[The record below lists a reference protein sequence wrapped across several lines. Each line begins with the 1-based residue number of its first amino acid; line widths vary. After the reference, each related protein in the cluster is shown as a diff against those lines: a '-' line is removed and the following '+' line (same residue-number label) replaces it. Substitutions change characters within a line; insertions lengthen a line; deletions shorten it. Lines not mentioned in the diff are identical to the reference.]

1 MDKTSSRDLERN
13 IIGCLVKHSEVFP
26 KYDALK
32 PDFFSSSFE
41 RDVFDLFR
49 SEMLS
54 LNGKEFSIASFL
66 LKIKTAKIQND
77 YNADSNLLVSHA
89 VEFAVDPKELD
100 GLINDL
106 LLDYKIREIRKKLK
120 LADEWLK
127 VGKLKTHKVLSE
139 QSDKLSGHLLS
150 INDLGQDGEI
160 KNLSDGLGAIEERMM
175 NPKPIAGFKSSLA
188 IYHSRFGSFR
198 PKEYHVFHA
207 SQGVGKSSLLMQ
219 LALEFVD
226 SHTEN
231 RCLYLDRELAFEHQ
245 IIRTTMSNTGVH
257 HEDIESG
264 IYENEEHKNR
274 VVKYLKEVREK
285 RSLDRLDFVEVRD
298 RPMKDIKSLVK
309 SWRFKQDKDKPSLV
323 IYDYLNVGKK
333 GQREDGSWLDLSD
346 QISELKVLCK
356 ESNMILITAMQTNRS
371 GDARNRNSETGTSN
385 SIGASYKAVEDSN
398 HSMFLQNKTDEEIA
412 ADERIQLDAVR
423 ERWTEFLET
432 GNDDLFRFGTHK
444 ITAHKNR
451 WPGKR
456 MINSYSELVKR
467 DYENNPIRTPYYINV
482 CLCRGRI
489 TEKGDVFNVIAHQLE
504 TPHPSE
510 EVSNPP
516 NRQSN
521 QEEAPPDPEE
531 ENGPN
536 EEVKEDLF

>member
-1 MDKTSSRDLERN
+1 MDESSSRDLERD
-13 IIGCLVKHSEVFP
+13 IIGCLIKHNKVFP

-41 RDVFDLFR
+41 RDVFDLFK
-49 SEMLS
+49 SEIS
-54 LNGKEFSIASFL
+54 NLNGKEFSIASFL
-66 LKIKTAKIQND
+66 LKIKTAKIQNN
-77 YNADSNLLVSHA
+77 YNADSDLLIKHA
-89 VEFAVDPKELD
+89 VEFAVEPQELD

-106 LLDYKIREIRKKLK
+106 LLNYKVREIRRKLM
-120 LADEWLK
+120 LVDEWLK
-127 VGKLKTHKVLSE
+127 SGKSKTHKILSE

-160 KNLSDGLGAIEERMM
+160 RNLSDGLEAIEERMQ

-219 LALEFVD
+219 FALEFVD

-231 RCLYLDRELAFEHQ
+231 KCLYLDRELAFEHQ

-264 IYENEEHKNR
+264 IYENKDHKSR
-274 VVKYLKEVREK
+274 VIKYLKEIREK
-285 RSLDRLDFVEVRD
+285 KSLERLDFVEV
-298 RPMKDIKSLVK
+298 KDKSIEDIRSLVK
-309 SWRFKQDKDKPSLV
+309 SWRFKQNKDRPALV

-333 GQREDGSWLDLSD
+333 DQRQDSSWLDLSD
-346 QISELKVLCK
+346 QISELKILCK
-356 ESNMILITAMQTNRS
+356 ESNMILVTAMQTNKS
-371 GDARNRNSETGTSN
+371 GDSRNRNNETGTSN

-398 HSMFLQNKTDEEIA
+398 HSMFLQNKTDEEIS
-412 ADERIQLDAVR
+412 ADERIQLEAVR
-423 ERWTEFLET
+423 ERWTEFFET
-432 GNDDLFRFGTHK
+432 GNHTLFQFGTHK
-444 ITAHKNR
+444 IIAHKNR

-456 MINSYSELVKR
+456 MVNSYSELVKR
-467 DYENNPIRTPYYINV
+467 DHQNNPIKTPYYVNV
-482 CLCRGRI
+482 CLCRGKVI
-489 TEKGDVFNVIAHQLE
+489 EKGDVFSVIAHQLE

-510 EVSNPP
+510 EVANAP
-516 NRQSN
+516 NREDG
-521 QEEAPPDPEE
+521 QEEPLVPADE
-531 ENGPN
+531 ENAH
-536 EEVKEDLF
+536 EKDSQEDLF